1 MKKILFLII
10 MILFIVSCSDKD
22 KSVIETKRLVV
33 GTNATYAP
41 FEYIQDGE
49 VVGFDID
56 LINAIGEK
64 LGYEVEIVDQ
74 SFDGLIPSLKAGKI
88 DIIVAG
94 LSATDERKQSVD
106 FTDVYFKS
114 SQVFLKRKND
124 NTINTKEDLKGK
136 HVAAQLGS
144 IQEEAIKQIDGAI
157 LVTNESAQNLVLD
170 LSAGKVDA
178 ISLDNIVALEYLKN
192 NPDVEIFLTENIGAG
207 MAMALDKGKY
217 PELLK
222 QINEELAKM
231 KENGEY
237 LELAKKYN
245 LDLVIEEQ

>member
-1 MKKILFLII
+1 MKKILFLMLIFSFL
-10 MILFIVSCSDKD
+10 MSCTGK
-22 KSVIETKRLVV
+22 ETDVTKTKKLVV

-64 LGYEVEIVDQ
+64 LGYEVEVIDQ

-94 LSATDERKQSVD
+94 LSATDERKKSVD

-124 NTINTKEDLKGK
+124 DTINTKEDLNGK
-136 HVAAQLGS
+136 YVAAQLGS
-144 IQEEAIKQIDGAI
+144 IQEEAIKQIPGAI

-192 NPDVEIFLTENIGAG
+192 NPDVEIFLTENVGAG

-222 QINEELAKM
+222 QINEELKNM

-237 LELAKKYN
+237 VELAKKYD
-245 LDLVIEEQ
+245 LDLVIE